1 MQSVPNDSADKTKDA
16 SRHRGDNVRES
27 HTMLGKLATYL
38 RSVRF
43 HRRVTQHLPNSEIS
57 DDFLPSFT
65 GTSLSVEPKGHVTE

>member
-1 MQSVPNDSADKTKDA
+1 
-16 SRHRGDNVRES
+16 
-27 HTMLGKLATYL
+27 MLGKLATYL